1 VNKQLERC
9 IDFSK
14 ENPEGDINSWNV
26 LKTQVFT
33 VLEKKINENDTMDS
47 VDTTEQPEVEV
58 TAINHRR
65 LGADYYAGRD
75 TEDILSEIERIL
87 LGKDDYFYSD
97 DEDLIE
103 KSK

>member
-1 VNKQLERC
+1 VNKQLERS

-87 LGKDDYFYSD
+87 LGKDNYFYSD

>member
-1 VNKQLERC
+1 MIKNAGITCQISKQIRKKKPL
-9 IDFSK
+9 IKNK
-14 ENPEGDINSWNV
+14 ENKD
-26 LKTQVFT
+26 
-33 VLEKKINENDTMDS
+33 
-47 VDTTEQPEVEV
+47 QPEVEV